1 MRHLIA
7 SGRRRAAEPHG
18 FTMIVAMTGMLVVMM
33 LGAAAFA
40 AANGDIR
47 TTGTNSNQKQA
58 YAAAEAAIADYQYHL
73 NQNPDYWRK
82 CDATADLSPVTQR
95 VVTPADQAA
104 REWRTLPGANAEY
117 TIEVLPAEHQTNAPA
132 YTTCSLTKPDQSM
145 IDPTNG
151 TFRIRV
157 TGRMKKDNTIKR
169 SIIATFKRTGFL
181 DFLWYTDLE
190 AQDPVV
196 WSKVNGCAGTPT
208 NDLGTNYPTCFVTGN
223 AAGTQQNLDAWGT
236 AQCSKYYRDGRATVD
251 YPGEFLNKTSPWYT
265 PGSSNNLADNTWYQL
280 DNRPC
285 TEITYGTGEYIK
297 GPFHTNDSILVCDD
311 PIFGRTTADRVEVS
325 ATAAQTPVRETCG
338 ANNIQ
343 MQGTWLPGSPRL
355 DPPPNNASL
364 SKNATL
370 TFTGAT
376 KIVFNGDGTMTVTND
391 YQASKVMTYNES
403 PDEVIFVQAKAS
415 CSYDPFKPLVYDG
428 TTTTAAAKDCGDA
441 VIQGQY
447 TENTTIG
454 ADNDIVITDDLVQ
467 ATGKDVL
474 MGLIANNFV
483 RVAHASKFD
492 PSGSAQWHDALY
504 SLMSTSTQRTLH
516 TAPKCTNTNTATK
529 DLKVQAAILALTHQW
544 TVDRYGCGA
553 GLGTL
558 SVTGTMAQKYRGV
571 VGIGGGT
578 TGFIKNYT
586 YDDRLR
592 YRSPPKFLNPV
603 NTAWNVARE
612 IEQSPAT

>member
-7 SGRRRAAEPHG
+7 SARHRAAAHDG
-18 FTMIVAMTGMLVVMM
+18 FTMIVAMTGMLVVVL

-47 TTGTNSNQKQA
+47 STGRNDNQKQA

-82 CDATADLSPVTQR
+82 CDATGDSSPVTQR
-95 VVTPADQAA
+95 VVPGTSDTL
-104 REWRTLPGANAEY
+104 REWRALPGSNAEY
-117 TIEVLPAEHQTNAPA
+117 TIEVLPAKTYNTCNPA
-132 YTTCSLTKPDQSM
+132 SPDKSM
-145 IDPTNG
+145 IDTSNG
-151 TFRIRV
+151 TFRIRA
-157 TGRMKKDNTIKR
+157 TGRLSSDPTVKR

-190 AQDPVV
+190 SQDPIV

-208 NDLGTNYPTCFVTGN
+208 NDSGTNYPTCFATGPTPGQPDL
-223 AAGTQQNLDAWGT
+223 ATWGT
-236 AQCSKYYRDGRATVD
+236 AQCSKYYRDGRANTN
-251 YPGEFLNKTSPWYT
+251 YPGQFKNVTSSWYT
-265 PGSSNNLADNTWYQL
+265 AASSNNLVNNAWYDL
-280 DNRPC
+280 DRSC
-285 TEITYGTGEYIK
+285 TEITYGSGEYIK
-297 GPFHTNDSILVCDD
+297 GPFHTNDGILVCDD

-325 ATAAQTPVRETCG
+325 ATANPDQTPIRETCG
-338 ANNIQ
+338 ANNVQ

-355 DPPPNNASL
+355 DPPPNNATL
-364 SKNATL
+364 SKDATL
-370 TFTGAT
+370 TFKGAT

-391 YQASKVMTYNES
+391 TQVPKVQTINES
-403 PDEVIFVQAKAS
+403 PDEVIFVQAKAT
-415 CSYDPFKPLVYDG
+415 CSYDPYKPLVYDG
-428 TTTTAAAKDCGDA
+428 TAATANAKDCGDA
-441 VIQGQY
+441 VVQGLY

-454 ADNDIVITDDLVQ
+454 ADNDIVITDDLTQ
-467 ATGKDVL
+467 ATGKDAL

-483 RVAHASKFD
+483 RVAHPSAFD
-492 PSGSAQWHDALY
+492 PSGTALWTDALY
-504 SLMSTSTQRTLH
+504 KLMSTSAQRTLH
-516 TAPKCTNTNTATK
+516 LAPKCTNTSTATK
-529 DLKVQAAILALTHQW
+529 NLKVEAAILALTHQW

-558 SVTGTMAQKYRGV
+558 QVTGTMAQKYRGV
-571 VGIGGGT
+571 VGIGNGS